1 MWAKH
6 RGTASLRSAEPG
18 LAGHL
23 RSVLWGPAEFI
34 GIPGRLLAEGL
45 SAGGATAAVIVGS
58 AFAGMWG
65 GPWGLVTGELGLT
78 VAAALVLYLVV
89 LRAGRVLIGVVA
101 VLGACLAFMAP
112 EVAAGVALQ
121 QRGLVEPAQVASV
134 QAAAEHGRP
143 VCSVTAFDAVPAGTE
158 VWRGCA
164 ESIAPGDT
172 LPVVYDPRGRAP
184 TRGVAAPGELRGAGL
199 RLAALSVLFVG
210 GCTVAVVR
218 SFRLEETSGG
228 A

>member
-1 MWAKH
+1 MRAI
-6 RGTASLRSAEPG
+6 RQGTAARRSAAPG
-18 LAGHL
+18 LAEHL

-45 SAGGATAAVIVGS
+45 AVGGATAVVIVGS
-58 AFAGMWG
+58 AFAVMWG
-65 GPWGLVTGELGLT
+65 GPRGLVTGELGLT
-78 VAAALVLYLVV
+78 VVAALVLYLMV
-89 LRAGRVLIGVVA
+89 LRAGRVLIGLVA

-112 EVAAGVALQ
+112 DVAIGVVLQ
-121 QRGLVEPAQVASV
+121 QRGRVEPARVASV
-134 QAAAEHGRP
+134 QAEAEHGRS
-143 VCSVTAFDAVPAGTE
+143 VCSVTDIDAVPAGAE

-164 ESIAPGDT
+164 ESIWVGETQP
-172 LPVVYDPRGRAP
+172 LVLHPPGRAP
-184 TRGVAAPGELRGAGL
+184 TPGVATPGELRGAEL

-218 SFRLEETSGG
+218 SFRLEATSGG